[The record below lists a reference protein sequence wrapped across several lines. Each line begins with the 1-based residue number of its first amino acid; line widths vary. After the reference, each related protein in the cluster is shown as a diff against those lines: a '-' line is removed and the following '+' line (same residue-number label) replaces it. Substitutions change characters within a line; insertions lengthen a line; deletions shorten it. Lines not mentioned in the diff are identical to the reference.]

1 MEMEIKDKG
10 RHKVIALSGELDLYN
25 VGKLKKQIQPLLKE
39 DVSSLVIDLTN
50 LKYMD
55 SSGIALMAHC
65 RKKMLEKSGEF
76 ALMGVGQDIINV
88 LRLAALEQFFTFIE
102 SEDKLD

>member
-1 MEMEIKDKG
+1 MEMEQKDKG
-10 RHKVIALSGELDLYN
+10 RHKIIALSGELDLYN
-25 VGKLKKQIQPLLKE
+25 VGKLKKEIQPLLKE
-39 DVSSLVIDLTN
+39 EVSSLVIDLTN

-65 RKKMLEKSGEF
+65 RKKMLEKNGEF

-102 SEDKLD
+102 SEDKLP